1 MTSCPFLAAQGV
13 PASVL
18 DCLLQECLL
27 HGHAPNTDWVVTKSE
42 KEQNISRK
50 VCWKPT
56 IELPTYRNGTRV
68 CTRKTS
74 GCSTSGF
81 NQTVCYC
88 CSEHSLQI
96 CSNFTLSWNFGI
108 AIRVS
113 KIKTTQHGRKSSVH
127 GTCFTAED
135 IIDKCI

>member
-27 HGHAPNTDWVVTKSE
+27 HGHAPNTDCVVTKSE

-50 VCWKPT
+50 VRWKPT

-96 CSNFTLSWNFGI
+96 CSKLHVVLEFRNCHPSLENKNDPAWSEI
-108 AIRVS
+108 ERP
-113 KIKTTQHGRKSSVH
+113 QHVLHSQRYNR
-127 GTCFTAED
+127 
-135 IIDKCI
+135 